1 METKTKLN
9 SKPKK
14 TIMQVRK
21 AVERR
26 RFAIQAIFSLL
37 TNSYVVGFLTGTI
50 YKGPLKQICVPGM
63 NCYSCPGALGA
74 CPIGSLQA
82 IFNQSDFSKGV
93 WSDSNGYLVT
103 KPLYYFAFY
112 VVGFLMLVGALCGR
126 LVCGFLCPFG
136 LIQDLLHKI
145 PFPKKLRTFRGD
157 KLLRKLKYVI
167 LVVFVILL
175 PMFLVDVMG
184 QGAPYFCKLICPVGT
199 LEGGIPLA
207 LMNKSMH
214 SVLGWLYAWKNVL
227 LVATI
232 LLSIII
238 YRPFCKYICP
248 LGAIYSVFNPI
259 SVFKYRVDESKC
271 VSCGACSKS
280 CKMGVDPVQN
290 ANHPECIRC
299 GLCKKV
305 CPTGAISSGCL
316 KRQST
321 ADPATIEK

>member
-1 METKTKLN
+1 MVPPRVSGPLGAADQQLPHRLCSGK
-9 SKPKK
+9 
-14 TIMQVRK
+14 
-21 AVERR
+21 
-26 RFAIQAIFSLL
+26 
-37 TNSYVVGFLTGTI
+37 I
-50 YKGPLKQICVPGM
+50 YKGNLKKLCVPGM
-63 NCYSCPGALGA
+63 NCYSCPGAVGS

-82 IFNQSDFSKGV
+82 VIGSWNFK
-93 WSDSNGYLVT
+93 
-103 KPLYYFAFY
+103 FAFY
-112 VVGFLMLVGALCGR
+112 VAGFLVFVGALVGR
-126 LVCGFLCPFG
+126 FVCGWLCPFG

-145 PFPKKLRTFRGD
+145 PFPKKLRTFQGRQAAAQAEVCDSGGFRHSAAHVSGGCD
-157 KLLRKLKYVI
+157 GSGRT
-167 LVVFVILL
+167 VFLQADL
-175 PMFLVDVMG
+175 SGRD
-184 QGAPYFCKLICPVGT
+184 A
-199 LEGGIPLA
+199 GGRHPLA

-299 GLCKKV
+299 GLCKRSV
-305 CPTGAISSGCL
+305 P
-316 KRQST
+316 
-321 ADPATIEK
+321 PARSPLAA

>member
-26 RFAIQAIFSLL
+26 RFAIQAVFSLL

-145 PFPKKLRTFRGD
+145 PLPKKLKIRTFPGD
-157 KLLRKLKYVI
+157 KQLRYLKYFF
-167 LVVFVILL
+167 LVVFVIILPLL
-175 PMFLVDVMG
+175 YESNPF
-184 QGAPYFCKLICPVGT
+184 FCKYICPQGV
-199 LEGGIPLA
+199 LEGAIPLA
-207 LMNKSMH
+207 LANSGIRAA
-214 SVLGWLYAWKNVL
+214 LGHLFTFKF
-227 LVATI
+227 TI
-232 LLSIII
+232 LALFIILSILF
-238 YRPFCKYICP
+238 YRPFCKWICP
-248 LGAIYSVFNPI
+248 LGAIYSLFNKVSFLKI
-259 SVFKYRVDESKC
+259 QVDHEKC
-271 VSCGACSKS
+271 VGCQKCSRV
-280 CKMGVDPVQN
+280 CKMDVNVVDTP
-290 ANHPECIRC
+290 NHPECIRC
-299 GLCKKV
+299 GECMKA
-305 CPTGAISSGCL
+305 CPTDAICYHYGF
-316 KRQST
+316 ST
-321 ADPATIEK
+321 KKQAENKN

>member
-1 METKTKLN
+1 MAK
-9 SKPKK
+9 KK
-14 TIMQVRK
+14 TSKWSRHG
-21 AVERR
+21 
-26 RFAIQAIFSLL
+26 FQALWALL
-37 TNSYVVGFLTGTI
+37 TNSYLIGFVQGKI
-50 YKGPLKQICVPGM
+50 YKGNLKKLCVPGM
-63 NCYSCPGALGA
+63 NCYSCPGAVGS

-82 IFNQSDFSKGV
+82 VIGSWNFK
-93 WSDSNGYLVT
+93 
-103 KPLYYFAFY
+103 FAFY
-112 VVGFLMLVGALCGR
+112 VAGFLVFVGALVGR
-126 LVCGFLCPFG
+126 FVCGWLCPFG

-280 CKMGVDPVQN
+280 CKMEVDPVQN